1 MSLAKTS
8 LFSMTKTQYQYKL
21 KAYTGLF
28 GKLAAFQAIAM
39 LLSLG
44 GMGAGMGGSGST
56 IFFSIKMFSNE
67 IIVFFTFFWI
77 FVVSLLLTT
86 RDYRDSDAV
95 FVSNR
100 LSSNLANGAFLF
112 TCCLAGGLSAVLSGV
127 VLRLAVFFSTGGAGI
142 VSRNF
147 FMTPTDLAAGVAVT
161 TLYLLLF
168 GAAGYLCGML
178 VQYSK
183 VFVVI
188 LPSLFF
194 GLLILAGRDAGIRE
208 VLLPAINFVVQE
220 SSLILLALKI
230 ILIAAVM
237 FGVALLL
244 SNRAEVRN

>member
-1 MSLAKTS
+1 MFLTKTS
-8 LFSMTKTQYQYKL
+8 LLNVTKTQYRYKL
-21 KAYTGLF
+21 KAYIGLF
-28 GKLAAFQAIAM
+28 GTLAAVQAIAI

-44 GMGAGMGGSGST
+44 GMGGASTGDNT
-56 IFFSIKMFSNE
+56 IFFSIKMLSNE
-67 IIVFFTFFWI
+67 MIVFFTFFWI
-77 FVVSLLLTT
+77 FVVSVILTT
-86 RDYRDSDAV
+86 RDYRDGDAM

-100 LSSNLANGAFLF
+100 LSSNLANGTFLL

-127 VLRLAVFFSTGGAGI
+127 VLRLAVFFSSGGAGI

-147 FMTPTDLAAGVAVT
+147 FMTPTELAAGVAVS

-183 VFVVI
+183 VFVVMF
-188 LPSLFF
+188 PSLFF
-194 GLLILAGRDAGIRE
+194 GLLILAGRDDRIGE

-230 ILIAAVM
+230 ILIAVVI
-237 FGVALLL
+237 FGIASLL
-244 SNRAEVRN
+244 SNRTEVRK